1 VWRGSRRVI
10 LRSWRSDVDEDALRL
25 RGTGS
30 RAVEEADV
38 RRRLL
43 TVLGLVGLV
52 TAMAVPAPALA
63 VDEINT
69 KRIRD
74 AVTVGGILAHER
86 AFQRIA
92 NENGGTRASGTPGYA
107 ASAEYVK
114 GVLTRAGY
122 QVSEQEFTFPFFRDV
137 APPELTQVAPTP
149 TTYTTATFQYSG
161 SGDVTGTVVPA
172 ANTQVP
178 PSPEPSSAS
187 GCAPGDFA
195 PASAT
200 ETQVALVQ
208 RGTCNFSVKAANAQA
223 AGYDAVVIFNEGQ
236 PGRTDIDASFP
247 GTLGEPFTIPVVAL
261 SFADGSALYTA
272 VTGGT
277 PVTVRVLTT
286 TEADL
291 NATTTNV
298 LADSPGGDPNKVLVV
313 GAHLDS
319 VVEGPGINDNGSGV
333 GAILEIAEEMAK
345 LQTPRQKVRFAFW
358 GAEESGLLGAEHYV
372 SQLDDAGLGSI
383 FANLNFDM
391 LGSPNYVRFVYDGNG
406 SDTPDAGPP
415 GSAQIE
421 EVFTR
426 YFAGQGLATEP
437 TAFDGRSDYGPF
449 IAAGIPAGGLFSG
462 AEGIKT
468 PEQAAAYGG
477 TAGEPYDPCYHEACD
492 TINNLSTKALAELG
506 DGAAHAV
513 FTLARTRSGFFE
525 DGSLRVPDRRA
536 VAPTAD
542 AHAAS

>member
-1 VWRGSRRVI
+1 M
-10 LRSWRSDVDEDALRL
+10 
-25 RGTGS
+25 
-30 RAVEEADV
+30 
-38 RRRLL
+38 RRRLFV
-43 TVLGLVGLV
+43 VLGMVGVMIALAAP
-52 TAMAVPAPALA
+52 TPALA
-63 VDEINT
+63 VDDVNT
-69 KRIRD
+69 RRIRE
-74 AVTVGGILAHER
+74 AVTVGGVLSHER
-86 AFQRIA
+86 ALQRIA
-92 NENGGTRASGTPGYA
+92 NRNGGTRASGTPGYE

-137 APPELTQVAPTP
+137 APPQLTQVAPTP

-178 PSPEPSSAS
+178 PSPTPGSTS
-187 GCAPGDFA
+187 GCAAEDFA

-200 ETQVALVQ
+200 EPQVALVQ
-208 RGTCNFSVKAANAQA
+208 RGTCTFEVKAANAQA

-236 PGRTDIDASFP
+236 PGRTDIDVSFP
-247 GTLGEPFTIPVVAL
+247 GTLGRVFDIPVVGL

-277 PVTVRVLTT
+277 PTTVRVVAT

-291 NATTTNV
+291 NARTTNII
-298 LADSPGGDPNKVLVV
+298 ADSPGGDPNKVLVV

-319 VVEGPGINDNGSGV
+319 VVEGAGLNDNGSGTSV
-333 GAILEIAEEMAK
+333 ILEIAEALREIKAN
-345 LQTPRQKVRFAFW
+345 PRQKVRFAFW
-358 GAEESGLLGAEHYV
+358 GAEENGLLGSEYYV
-372 SQLDDAGLGSI
+372 DQLDDVQLGTI

-391 LGSPNYVRFVYDGNG
+391 VGSRNYVRFVYDGDG
-406 SDTPDAGPP
+406 SDTPEAGPP

-421 EVFTR
+421 QLFTS
-426 YFAGQGLATEP
+426 YFAGQGLASEP

-468 PEQAAAYGG
+468 PEQAAVYGG
-477 TAGEPYDPCYHEACD
+477 TAGAPYDPCYHQACD
-492 TINNLSTKALAELG
+492 DIRNVSTAALNELG
-506 DGAAHAV
+506 DAAAHAV
-513 FTLARTRSGFFE
+513 FTLARTRTGFFE
-525 DGSLRVPDRRA
+525 DGSLRVQSRRA
-536 VAPTAD
+536 APD
-542 AHAAS
+542 FDFRGPHSIR